1 MIEYINLFI
10 LLAMFGSTFY
20 VYYRLKKI
28 FYLISIVMD
37 SEILDQLTD
46 LGRDV
51 DSEFPKPKRG
61 RKKKAD
67 PKINEFEDNDVR
79 DKRERLVACVLSGNS
94 KMYLG
99 KEYTEEQLNKVDCND
114 VNTLLNRYESI
125 LSAQMTKSLGKSV
138 INLYSNLAC
147 SVLGVGNQQELSTDL
162 ECDPFLNT
170 AMQRFTCDLYYRFGA
185 LLAPVSVGIITGK
198 HYAKDSITKL
208 NDRSDNGT
216 CDTATRNCNQTEE
229 PLRIEQGRKLVEYN
243 KRKKE
248 ELKHFNEHITKRD
261 DIAEH
266 KPRPDTSTYV
276 YAGSLSV
283 LGLAIGGYLLYGKFK
298 KRKQNL
304 IDVQPSPVPKTSTEL
319 KRDIFEML

>member
-1 MIEYINLFI
+1 
-10 LLAMFGSTFY
+10 
-20 VYYRLKKI
+20 
-28 FYLISIVMD
+28 MD

-61 RKKKAD
+61 RNNQRLKKAD
-67 PKINEFEDNDVR
+67 TKINEMEDNDIR
-79 DKRERLVACVLSGNS
+79 DKREGLVACVLSGNS

-99 KEYTEEQLNKVDCND
+99 KEYTEQQINEMDCND
-114 VNTLLNRYESI
+114 VTTLLNRYESV

-198 HYAKDSITKL
+198 HYAKNSITKL
-208 NDRSDNGT
+208 NDRSNSGT
-216 CDTATRNCNQTEE
+216 CDTTARNCNQTEE
-229 PLRIEQGRKLVEYN
+229 PSEN
-243 KRKKE
+243 
-248 ELKHFNEHITKRD
+248 
-261 DIAEH
+261 
-266 KPRPDTSTYV
+266 
-276 YAGSLSV
+276 
-283 LGLAIGGYLLYGKFK
+283 
-298 KRKQNL
+298 
-304 IDVQPSPVPKTSTEL
+304 
-319 KRDIFEML
+319 

>member
-1 MIEYINLFI
+1 MIEYINL
-10 LLAMFGSTFY
+10 LLLLTMFGSTCY
-20 VYYRLKKI
+20 IYYRLKKF

-37 SEILDQLTD
+37 SEIVDQLTD

-67 PKINEFEDNDVR
+67 TEMNELEDNDVR
-79 DKRERLVACVLSGNS
+79 DKRERLVACNLSGNS

-99 KEYTEEQLNKVDCND
+99 KEYTEEQINKMDCNNA
-114 VNTLLNRYESI
+114 NTLLNRYESV

-138 INLYSNLAC
+138 INLYSNIAC

-198 HYAKDSITKL
+198 HYAKTSITKL
-208 NDRSDNGT
+208 NDGT
-216 CDTATRNCNQTEE
+216 CDTATRNCKQTE
-229 PLRIEQGRKLVEYN
+229 
-243 KRKKE
+243 
-248 ELKHFNEHITKRD
+248 
-261 DIAEH
+261 
-266 KPRPDTSTYV
+266 KPSE
-276 YAGSLSV
+276 
-283 LGLAIGGYLLYGKFK
+283 
-298 KRKQNL
+298 N
-304 IDVQPSPVPKTSTEL
+304 
-319 KRDIFEML
+319 